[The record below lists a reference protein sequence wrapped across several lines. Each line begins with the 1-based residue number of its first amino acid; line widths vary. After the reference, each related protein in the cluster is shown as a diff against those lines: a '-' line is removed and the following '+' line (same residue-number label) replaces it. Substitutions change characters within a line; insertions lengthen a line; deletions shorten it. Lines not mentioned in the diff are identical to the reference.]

1 MKLRELIQDIEAV
14 EIRGSQDIDVTA
26 VTGDSREVTPGA
38 LFIAVRGF
46 ASDGHKYIGQ
56 ALEKGAVAVICEE
69 IPGQAGNDGIV
80 MADSDR
86 PSVTFVKVANS
97 RHAVAMAADAFY
109 GHPSRKLTLVGITG
123 TNGKTTTVTLLY
135 RLFKALGHPCGL
147 LSTIA
152 NYVDDRRLETANT
165 TADPIT
171 INRLLAEMVDAG
183 CGYCFM
189 EVSSIGVEQERVAG
203 LRFAAGIFSNLTHD
217 HLDYHKTFAEY
228 LRCKKLFF
236 DNLPKSAYAIIN
248 VDDKNGPVMVQNT
261 AAKVVTY
268 ACKRPADHT
277 ARILEQSF
285 EGMLLRIDGKETWSR
300 LIGAHNAYNLL
311 AIYTTA
317 VCLGR
322 LIGAHNAYNL
332 LAIYT
337 TAVCLGTD
345 PDEVLVALSNLQ
357 SAPGRL
363 ENLRGPRDLAVVIDY
378 AHTPDALENVLVT
391 LRDVA
396 PERQLICLFGCGG
409 DRDKTKRPEMAQVAA
424 RLADRL
430 VVTSDN
436 CRTEDP
442 EAILNDIRAGLD
454 WEGLAKA
461 VFITDR
467 REAIRTAIL
476 TAPEG
481 ATILL
486 AGKGHED
493 YQIIGHEKLHFD
505 EKEIVTE
512 TFKLIL

>member
-1 MKLRELIQDIEAV
+1 MKLKDIIRNVGAV
-14 EIRGSQDIDVTA
+14 EIRGRQDIEITA
-26 VTGDSREVTPGA
+26 VVSDSREVVPGA
-38 LFIAVRGF
+38 LFVAVKGF
-46 ASDGHKYIGQ
+46 ASDGHAYI
-56 ALEKGAVAVICEE
+56 ASAMEKGAVAVVCEQ
-69 IPGQAGNDGIV
+69 IPGQAGND
-80 MADSDR
+80 
-86 PSVTFVKVANS
+86 VTFVRVENS
-97 RHAVAMAADAFY
+97 RHAVAMAADAFF

-135 RLFKALGHPCGL
+135 RLFKAMGHPCGL

-171 INRLLAEMVDAG
+171 INRLLAEMVDGG
-183 CGYCFM
+183 CSYCFM

-203 LRFAAGIFSNLTHD
+203 LHFAAGIFSNLTHD

-236 DNLPKSAYAIIN
+236 DNLSKEAFAIIN
-248 VDDKNGPVMVQNT
+248 ADDKNGPVMVQNT
-261 AAKVVTY
+261 VAKVVTY

-300 LIGAHNAYNLL
+300 LVGGHNAYNLL

-317 VCLGR
+317 VCLG
-322 LIGAHNAYNL
+322 A
-332 LAIYT
+332 
-337 TAVCLGTD
+337 D
-345 PDEVLVALSNLQ
+345 PDETLVALSLLQ

-363 ENLRGPRDLAVVIDY
+363 ENLHGPRDLAVVIDY
-378 AHTPDALENVLVT
+378 AHTPDALENVLET
-391 LRDVA
+391 LRDIA

-442 EAILNDIRAGLD
+442 EAIIADIKAGLD
-454 WEGLAKA
+454 RDGVAKSI
-461 VFITDR
+461 FITDR

-486 AGKGHED
+486 AGKGHET
-493 YQIIGHEKLHFD
+493 YQIIGHEKHPFD

-512 TFKLIL
+512 TFNLIQS